1 MNNIMS
7 TKKGQKGQKDY
18 YYYQAK
24 KKGYRSRA
32 AFKLIQMN
40 KKFRL
45 IKKNSSIL
53 DLGAAPGG
61 WSQVAVSLGA
71 DVVAVDINPIKEMEG
86 VTFIRGDINQ
96 EETLD
101 RIKEVKDHYDTVI
114 CDASPNISGNW
125 SLDHF
130 RSVEIARSA
139 FNVAKEV
146 LKPGGNFVVKM
157 FQGEET
163 QYTFNRFKR
172 NFKFSKLHS
181 PQASRKRS
189 AEIYFIGK
197 GFQD

>member
-1 MNNIMS
+1 M
-7 TKKGQKGQKDY
+7 TKGKKGQTGQKDY

-24 KKGYRSRA
+24 KKGYRSRS
-32 AFKLIQMN
+32 AFKLVQMN
-40 KKFRL
+40 KKFRV
-45 IKKNSSIL
+45 IKKNSSVL

-71 DVVAVDINPIKEMEG
+71 DVVSVDLNPIKEIEG
-86 VTFIRGDINQ
+86 VTFIKGDIGE
-96 EETLD
+96 EETLNK
-101 RIKEVKDHYDTVI
+101 IKNVKEKYDTVI

-130 RSVEIARSA
+130 KSIEIAKSA
-139 FNVAKEV
+139 FNLAQQV

-163 QYTFNRFKR
+163 QQAFNQFKKHF
-172 NFKFSKLHS
+172 NFKKLHT

-197 GFQD
+197 GFQ